1 MDHLI
6 TLQEIFRDVFDEPTL
21 AITAATTPDDL
32 EEWDSVAH
40 VKLVLA
46 VEEAFGIRLAT
57 AEVSEIRSVG
67 DFLRAIDRH
76 L

>member
-1 MDHLI
+1 MDHLS
-6 TLQEIFRDVFDEPTL
+6 TVQEIFRDVFDEPTL
-21 AITAATTPDDL
+21 AVTAATTPDDL
-32 EEWDSVAH
+32 EAWDSVAQ
-40 VKLVLA
+40 VELVLA

-67 DFLRAIDRH
+67 DFLQAIDRH